1 MFPPDE
7 PISMKAEELPLG
19 GSSSF
24 NIAVYHKIVR
34 NMSEKGKAVEPQR
47 C

>member
-19 GSSSF
+19 GSSAF
-24 NIAVYHKIVR
+24 GIAGHHKIVR
-34 NMSEKGKAVEPQR
+34 SRSEKGKVVGAQR
-47 C
+47 Y